1 MNTGDLMLDIERGVI
16 TKCPNCNIMS
26 KEKEEMNYHIAKKH
40 AQPNSK
46 QSMVRPSCEQEFA
59 SYYSLQQH
67 RKKKNMELSNEN
79 LVIQWRT
86 YKSGSTLL
94 FCNLLSIFLTKL
106 LNFLCFYTSK
116 N

>member
-1 MNTGDLMLDIERGVI
+1 MLDIERGVI

-46 QSMVRPSCEQEFA
+46 QSTVRPSCEQEFA

-67 RKKKNMELSNEN
+67 RRKEQGVKQRKPSDT
-79 LVIQWRT
+79 VAD
-86 YKSGSTLL
+86 
-94 FCNLLSIFLTKL
+94 
-106 LNFLCFYTSK
+106 LNKIVEEEEKDEGGT
-116 N
+116 